1 MRRPLSFAL
10 IGLGGLCGLLG
21 LVVAACTPDTSAP
34 TLAARSGVAGTLL
47 RTPAAEVSL
56 LQPTPALPPFTDFVC
71 LECHTDRDKLAEL
84 ALPLPVQEALSSGP
98 G

>member
-1 MRRPLSFAL
+1 MKRPFSFAL
-10 IGLGGLCGLLG
+10 ISLGGLCGLLG

-34 TLAARSGVAGTLL
+34 TLAARSGGVGMLQ
-47 RTPAAEVSL
+47 RTPTAEVTL
-56 LQPTPALPPFTDFVC
+56 LQPTPALPPFTDFAC
-71 LECHTDRDKLAEL
+71 LDCHTDQDKLAEL